1 MQVVI
6 INNCRQIFWSTRPW
20 PSIKSNTW
28 NQLSYQVIRYLIILE
43 VSFIS
48 LNWVDM
54 RISVNWNLIQS
65 CNSIKTIKLL
75 LYFSLI
81 KYNLKHDMCYYYIV
95 IGIYAYVVMKGD
107 LQKYV
112 KAIEGEG

>member
-20 PSIKSNTW
+20 PSIKSNTC
-28 NQLSYQVIRYLIILE
+28 NQLSYQVIRHLTIFESILDIIKL
-43 VSFIS
+43 SF
-48 LNWVDM
+48 
-54 RISVNWNLIQS
+54 SVNWNLIQS

-75 LYFSLI
+75 FSFSLI
-81 KYNLKHDMCYYYIV
+81 KYNLKHDMCYYCIV